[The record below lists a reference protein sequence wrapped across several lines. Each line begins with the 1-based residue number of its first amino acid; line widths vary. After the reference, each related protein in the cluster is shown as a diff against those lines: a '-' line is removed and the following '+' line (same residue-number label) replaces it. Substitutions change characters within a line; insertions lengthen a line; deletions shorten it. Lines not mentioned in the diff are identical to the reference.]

1 MKIFTIMHKPRYI
14 VTLYCINCSIIL
26 FMHSQYYYVDF
37 ANAKLNFTKLLDIAM
52 SKYVR
57 ARKNKK
63 IEAN

>member
-1 MKIFTIMHKPRYI
+1 
-14 VTLYCINCSIIL
+14 
-26 FMHSQYYYVDF
+26 MHSQYYYDDF
-37 ANAKLNFTKLLDIAM
+37 ANAKLYFTKLLDIAM